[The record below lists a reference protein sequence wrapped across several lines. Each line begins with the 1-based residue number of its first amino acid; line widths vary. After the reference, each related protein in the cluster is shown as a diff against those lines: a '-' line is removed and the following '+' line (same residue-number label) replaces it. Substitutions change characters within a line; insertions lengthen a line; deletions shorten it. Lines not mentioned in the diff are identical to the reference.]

1 MKEIFIKVCRWALAI
16 TGLAAAASCDD
27 GPIWGAV
34 EYGTPHCDF
43 QVKCRV
49 TDAESGAAV
58 KGVKLTPGYAFTYTD
73 ENGKEVDG
81 FEPYADAVETG
92 DGAFEMSGKI
102 FISDGGYDELHV
114 KLTDLDPAADG
125 HYKDSI
131 YVVPMV
137 KIKDAEK
144 GSHWN
149 DGTYGADVTIEAE
162 QVKGE

>member
-1 MKEIFIKVCRWALAI
+1 M
-16 TGLAAAASCDD
+16 
-27 GPIWGAV
+27 
-34 EYGTPHCDF
+34 
-43 QVKCRV
+43 

-73 ENGKEVDG
+73 ENGQEVDG

-92 DGAFEMSGKI
+92 DGVFEMSGKI

-131 YVVPMV
+131 YVVPME

-149 DGTYGADVTIEAE
+149 DGTYGADVTVEAE